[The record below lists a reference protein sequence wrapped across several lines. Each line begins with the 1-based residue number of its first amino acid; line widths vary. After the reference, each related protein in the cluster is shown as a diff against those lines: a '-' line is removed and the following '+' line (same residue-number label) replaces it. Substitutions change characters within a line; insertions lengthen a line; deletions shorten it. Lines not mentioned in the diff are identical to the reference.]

1 MALRGLSLG
10 LVLLGMACGLS
21 RNRTEEDAGVADA
34 SWVSLDAS
42 DGSADVGADAF
53 LDDADAPDAPELD
66 DAGPDA
72 PDASVEV
79 CDEPCVATSE
89 CELAACTDGECVVDV
104 APAGTECGELVM
116 GTPSGV
122 CIDGACRARG
132 CGDGFVEPGPTDAD
146 PTAPPRESCDDG
158 NFSDDDLC
166 SSACESKLL
175 ELEVAAEGV
184 RRSQI
189 DMGRPNRMV
198 GVDGRG
204 VALVAY
210 HVRDVARGPL
220 YGQRFDAAGVPIGE
234 RFTLLATSP
243 PYAQVVGLPEGW
255 LVLFGRDVEAGL
267 AYRRIGASGSVGA
280 PVVFAEEPAYP
291 APDRVHGV
299 ATAQHTILAYSRAD
313 VPQVVIKRYSP
324 TGTLLNTFRLGGIPD
339 SQQPSL
345 AAHPDGHWAVTYL
358 YGSLAEPTHR
368 VMRFFEGTPLDSDTF
383 ALAPSI
389 GPGHSNITALRTP
402 SGAAAYAV
410 LFPDAGSLRVA
421 TLRPGETTATY
432 SEPFRAVPAT
442 DRAQWGT
449 IVSLDGGTDE
459 EPAYLVAWLQGR
471 HSYFLSSVPTREPES
486 TALRAHLATARTGLS
501 LVEGPRGYLFTWGD
515 IDVSVSPLRLFLLP
529 R

>member
-1 MALRGLSLG
+1 VTVRFALVMLSLG
-10 LVLLGMACGLS
+10 CGLS
-21 RNRTEEDAGVADA
+21 RDARDPDAGEVRDDAGFDLDVGVADA
-34 SWVSLDAS
+34 PMDSPVSDARVVDAPVEDAGLAS
-42 DGSADVGADAF
+42 DAGVTCECV
-53 LDDADAPDAPELD
+53 PE
-66 DAGPDA
+66 
-72 PDASVEV
+72 
-79 CDEPCVATSE
+79 SE
-89 CELAACTDGECVVDV
+89 CESAACVDGVCVRGPVDDG
-104 APAGTECGELVM
+104 AECGELVM
-116 GTPSGV
+116 GMPSGV

-184 RRSQI
+184 SRSQI

-198 GVDGRG
+198 AVDGRG

-210 HVRDVARGPL
+210 HVRDTARGPL
-220 YGQRFDAAGVPIGE
+220 YGQRFDASGVPIGE

-267 AYRRIGASGSVGA
+267 AYRRVGTSGSVGA
-280 PVVFAEEPAYP
+280 PVVFAEEPAYA

-313 VPQVVIKRYSP
+313 ISQVVIKRYSP
-324 TGTLLNTFRLGGIPD
+324 SGTLLNAFRLGGAPG

-368 VMRFFEGTPLDSDTF
+368 VMRFFEGTALDSDTF

-432 SEPFRAVPAT
+432 SEPFRSLPAL

>member
-1 MALRGLSLG
+1 MTVRFALVVLSLG
-10 LVLLGMACGLS
+10 CGLS
-21 RNRTEEDAGVADA
+21 RDARDPDAGEVRDASFSLDVGVADA
-34 SWVSLDAS
+34 PMDSPVSDAGVVDALLEDAGLAS
-42 DGSADVGADAF
+42 DTGVACECV
-53 LDDADAPDAPELD
+53 PE
-66 DAGPDA
+66 
-72 PDASVEV
+72 
-79 CDEPCVATSE
+79 SE
-89 CELAACTDGECVVDV
+89 CESAACVDGVCVRGPVGDG
-104 APAGTECGELVM
+104 AECGELVM
-116 GTPSGV
+116 GMPSGV

-132 CGDGFVEPGPTDAD
+132 CGDGFGEPGPTDAD

-234 RFTLLATSP
+234 RVTLLATSP

-267 AYRRIGASGSVGA
+267 AYRRIGTSGSVGA

-368 VMRFFEGTPLDSDTF
+368 VMRFFEGTSLDSDTF

-432 SEPFRAVPAT
+432 SEPFRALPAT

-515 IDVSVSPLRLFLLP
+515 IDVSISPLRLFLLP